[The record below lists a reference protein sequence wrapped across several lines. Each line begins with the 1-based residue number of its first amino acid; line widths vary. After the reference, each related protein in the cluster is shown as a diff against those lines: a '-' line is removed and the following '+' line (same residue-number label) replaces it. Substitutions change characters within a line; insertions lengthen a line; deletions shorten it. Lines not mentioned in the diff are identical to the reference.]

1 MPAYKK
7 ILRKTGKGFLY
18 LILGIFILL
27 GLLLIFINTKP
38 GKQTVRNQVV
48 KYLSN
53 KLHSNVKIGSV
64 DYSLPQWLE
73 LNNVYFEDQQ
83 KDTLLFGEKLK
94 VNISMFKLLRGNTDI
109 QKVQLDNIFINLKRA
124 EKDSNFNFQFI
135 VDAFTGNKATTAN
148 KDTAEMKITLDNLIL
163 NNVSFKMDDK
173 FSETYMTANIKKL
186 NSEFDKFQPDRLNF
200 AIKNLDADSVNYFMR
215 SHKETVVDTTV
226 KIISDSALNEP
237 TYGLYIT
244 SNRFKIK
251 SAKVDIENTVTGMKY
266 KNDLEELK
274 LTEVLFNQEQSI
286 ATADSLLLQNG
297 FVFFNSAKTNTTNVV
312 KKELMDTVPSA
323 SWLIKSRQVN
333 LNKFA
338 ATYNDNNLAAVE
350 GFDAAHIDAQNINA
364 DIASFLYSEDTTRA
378 LVKQLT
384 LTEKSGL
391 RLDTTHANILFTD
404 RFLVASDLY
413 LKTANSL
420 IQKEIKLSYDS
431 VAGIMLNPKNALIE
445 ADLNNTIIAF
455 NDLYILMPA
464 LKTSFP
470 PQQFANNKVTLQTEL
485 KGNLQRLYLPYL
497 RINGL
502 SGTSLSGSGTL
513 YNLTDAA
520 NFRYD
525 LNINS
530 SRLLKRDLLKFVPP
544 ENQAQL
550 AQLPDIINMQ
560 GRFTGDANNLVA
572 DFNTVNPGLNFNG
585 KVSLTNIQ
593 NPESLQYNLAINNA
607 TLSKKT
613 ILGFIPA
620 GTLPENINLPETVN
634 ARGKFKGNL
643 GNFDSDLQVATDYG
657 NFSLKGF
664 LKNYDDPDRAN
675 YNLNFNTADFNIGK
689 LIGQDSVIGKVNGN
703 FFAKGTGF
711 DYKKMNTVLIADI
724 NNIYFNKYNY
734 TNAAIKANLQSGYLE
749 STGAVNDPNLILNFD
764 VSSNLANAYP
774 TLVGFV
780 NVDTARLQPLQL
792 YADTLDFSLFAN
804 IKVNNLQPGA
814 LDIETYIDTIRML
827 TNTQRIFMDTVSLI
841 ATSEEG
847 VDDINFKSP
856 FAYANV
862 NGAFD
867 YDKLPT
873 AIIRYI
879 NNYYKF
885 QPVLDTSIIRDQQV
899 NFTAQIKE
907 HPFIKAFVPEL
918 VDYDSMYVSGKFT
931 SADTDS
937 ALNVTASIPY
947 LQYGANKISQ
957 ANFDVNSRNGKINY
971 VASVDT
977 LQTTDLSFYGTRLS
991 GAAAQD
997 SLAIKI
1003 ITQDDKAKDWFALN
1017 ADFFQEENVYNFK
1030 LKDSLLLNYEEWS
1043 VAPDNLISYGP
1054 FGLLVNN
1061 FSIKSDTASIEA
1073 NSKEQ
1078 RANSPIDVTI
1088 NNFNLKSISSLIS
1101 GDTLFAA
1108 GVLSVQALIS
1118 EIDKSFPAFTGTAQ
1132 IESLEIM
1139 EQPIGNITATA
1150 QKQNDNEIAAQLS
1163 LTGNDNEATVDG
1175 SYFLRDAQNQFNVDV
1190 NIKQITMATV
1200 QGLAAGQLENSSG
1213 FLSGDLKINGKF
1225 QDPKWNGQLN
1235 FNEIKFTPTVL
1246 GAPYLLNNQKI
1257 VLAYPQIRFDN
1268 FTINDS
1274 VNHAIIIKG
1283 NVTAQSPT
1291 LYNFDLGING
1301 DDFII
1306 MNAQRAINSEFYGF
1320 ASIDAD
1326 LNIKG
1331 NSEAPNLNGT
1341 VKVNDKSE
1349 VTLVLP
1355 ETNYQKDEGLTVVKF
1370 IDTDTFDIYNPPKPF
1385 TEKKREGTPFAKYL
1399 NYNFSIDI
1407 SKNALFTI
1415 IIDPST
1421 GDEIQVQGGA
1431 LLNAGVDP
1439 GGNLALAGIYELE
1452 DGHYNFSYQF
1462 LSRRFDLQKGSTIQ
1476 FSGAPMD
1483 ARIDITASYTIETNS
1498 RDLLGSEITSSN
1510 TSMYNLLN
1518 QKVPFRVI
1526 MNLTGVL
1533 SRPEIKFSLS
1543 QPDGTDGVSSEL
1555 KTTID
1560 NKLNQLNNDEA
1571 AMNKQVFSLLLF
1583 GRFVGEQSSDFFS
1596 GNGTNFEDIAR
1607 QSVSQFLSTAI
1618 DQIAGDLIKGVDIDV
1633 ALNSYEDYNTTGSQQ
1648 KTDLNIALS
1657 KKFLNDR
1664 LTITVGKNFGLEG
1677 QDAASKTN
1685 TSAASSYI
1693 PDFTASYQLTKDGR
1707 YLIKGYRKNAY
1718 EAILDGYVIETGMS
1732 FVVTL
1737 DYEKFR
1743 EIFRRKNKKPATKL
1757 EEPVKDN

>member
-1 MPAYKK
+1 MPGYKK
-7 ILRKTGKGFLY
+7 ILRKTGRGFLY
-18 LILGIFILL
+18 LLLCIFIILGLA
-27 GLLLIFINTKP
+27 LIFINTNS
-38 GKQTVRNQVV
+38 GKKTVRNQVV
-48 KYLSN
+48 KYLSD
-53 KLHSNVKIGSV
+53 KLHTNVKIGSV

-124 EKDSNFNFQFI
+124 EKDSNFNFQFV
-135 VDAFTGNKATTAN
+135 VDAFTGNKASTAN
-148 KDTAEMKITLDNLIL
+148 KDTSEMKITLDNLIL
-163 NNVSFKMDDK
+163 NNVSFKMDDL
-173 FSETYMTANIKKL
+173 FSGTYMTANIKKL

-200 AIKNLDADSVNYFMR
+200 AITNFDAEGVNYFMR
-215 SHKETVVDTTV
+215 SNKEAVVDTTL
-226 KIISDSALNEP
+226 KIISDSALSEP

-244 SNRFKIK
+244 SNHFKIK
-251 SAKVDIENTVTGMKY
+251 QAKVDIENTITGMKY
-266 KNDLEELK
+266 QNDLEELK
-274 LTEVLFNQEQSI
+274 LTDVLYNHEQSI

-297 FVFFNSAKTNTTNVV
+297 FVVFNTAKTNPINIV
-312 KKELMDTVPSA
+312 KKAVTDSVPPA
-323 SWLIKSRQVN
+323 SWLIKARQVN
-333 LNKFA
+333 FNKLA
-338 ATYNDNNLAAVE
+338 AIYNDNNVAAVE
-350 GFDAAHIDAQNINA
+350 GFDAAHIDAKNINA
-364 DIASFLYSEDTTRA
+364 DIASFLFSKDSTRA

-384 LTEKSGL
+384 LNDKSGL

-404 RFLVASDLY
+404 QFLVASNLFV
-413 LKTANSL
+413 KTTNSL

-431 VAGIMLNPKNALIE
+431 LADIMLNPQNALIE
-445 ADLNNTIIAF
+445 ADLNNSTIAF
-455 NDLYILMPA
+455 NDLYILLPA
-464 LKTSFP
+464 LKTAFP
-470 PQQFANNKVTLQTEL
+470 PQQFANNKVTIQTEL

-502 SGTSLSGSGTL
+502 SGTSLSARGTL
-513 YNLTDAA
+513 YNLTDAER
-520 NFRYD
+520 FRYD
-525 LNINS
+525 LYINS
-530 SRLLKRDLLKFVPP
+530 SRLLKKDLLKFVPA

-550 AQLPDIINMQ
+550 AQLPEVLNVQ
-560 GRFTGDANNLVA
+560 GRFIGGVNDLVA
-572 DFNTVNPGLNFNG
+572 DFKTVNPGLNFSG
-585 KVSLTNIQ
+585 RVHLINIQ
-593 NPESLQYNLAINNA
+593 DPEKLQYDLAVNNA
-607 TLSKKT
+607 TLSKKM

-634 ARGKFKGNL
+634 AKGKFKGNL
-643 GNFDSDLQVATDYG
+643 SSFVSDLQVATNYG

-664 LKNYDDPDRAN
+664 LKGYDNPDRAK
-675 YNLNFNTADFNIGK
+675 YDLSFGTPEFNIGK
-689 LIGQDSVIGKVNGN
+689 LIGQDSIIGNVSGN
-703 FFAKGTGF
+703 FIAKGTGF
-711 DYKKMNTVLIADI
+711 DYKKMNTDIIADI
-724 NNIYFNKYNY
+724 NSIYFNKYNY

-749 STGAVNDPNLILNFD
+749 SSGAISDPNLILNYD
-764 VSSNLANAYP
+764 VSSNLANEYP
-774 TLVGFV
+774 TLIGFV
-780 NVDTARLQPLQL
+780 NVDTARMQPLQL
-792 YADTLDFSLFAN
+792 YDDTLDFSLFAN
-804 IKVNNLQPGA
+804 LKINNLQPGS
-814 LDIETYIDTIRML
+814 LDVESYIDTIRML
-827 TNTQRIFMDTVSLI
+827 TNTQRIFMDTI
-841 ATSEEG
+841 ALLASSEAG
-847 VDDINFKSP
+847 VDEINFRSP

-862 NGAFD
+862 NGAFE

-873 AIIRYI
+873 ALMRYV

-885 QPVLDTSIIRDQQV
+885 QPVLDTSEIKDQQV
-899 NFTAQIKE
+899 KFTAQIKE
-907 HPFIKAFVPEL
+907 HPFVKAFVPDL
-918 VDYDSMYVSGKFT
+918 IAYDSMYISGKFT

-937 ALNVTASIPY
+937 ALSLVAKIPY
-947 LQYGANKISQ
+947 LQYGENIISRANI
-957 ANFDVNSRNGKINY
+957 DVNSRNGKINY
-971 VASVDT
+971 TASVDT
-977 LQTTDLSFYGTRLS
+977 LQTTALSFYGTRLS

-997 SLAIKI
+997 SLAIKV
-1003 ITQDDKAKDWFALN
+1003 ITQDGKAKDWFALN
-1017 ADFFQEENVYNFK
+1017 ADFFQEENVFNFK
-1030 LKDSLLLNYEEWS
+1030 LKDSLLLNYEEWT
-1043 VAPDNLISYGP
+1043 VATDNLISFGP
-1054 FGLLVNN
+1054 YGLLVNN
-1061 FSIKSDTASIEA
+1061 FSIKSDTASISA

-1078 RANSPIDVTI
+1078 RANSPIDVNI
-1088 NNFNLKSISSLIS
+1088 KNFNLKSISSLIS
-1101 GDTLFAA
+1101 GDTLFAS
-1108 GVLSVQALIS
+1108 GVLSAQALIS

-1139 EQPIGNITATA
+1139 EQPIGNLSAFA
-1150 QKQNDNEIAAQLS
+1150 EKQNDNEITGKLA
-1163 LTGNDNEATVDG
+1163 LTGNGNEATVDG
-1175 SYFLRDAQNQFNVDV
+1175 NYFLQDAQNQFNVDL
-1190 NIKQITMATV
+1190 NIKQFNMATI
-1200 QGLAAGQLENSSG
+1200 QGLAAGQLKNSSG
-1213 FLSGDLKINGKF
+1213 NISGDLKVNGKF
-1225 QDPKWNGQLN
+1225 DNPIWNGQLN
-1235 FNEIKFTPTVL
+1235 FNDIKFTPTAF
-1246 GAPYLLNNQKI
+1246 GAPYILNNQKI
-1257 VLAYPQIRFDN
+1257 VFAYPQIQFNN

-1274 VNHAIIIKG
+1274 VNHALKIDG

-1291 LYNFDLGING
+1291 IYNFNLDING
-1301 DDFII
+1301 DDFIV
-1306 MNAQRAINSEFYGF
+1306 MNAKRAINSEFYGF

-1331 NSEAPNLNGT
+1331 SSEAPSLEGT
-1341 VKVNDKSE
+1341 VKVNDKSD

-1370 IDTDTFDIYNPPKPF
+1370 IDADTFDIYNPPKPF
-1385 TEKKREGTPFAKYL
+1385 TEKKREGASFAKFL
-1399 NYNFSIDI
+1399 NYNFNIDI

-1415 IIDPST
+1415 VIDPNT

-1439 GGNLALAGIYELE
+1439 GGNLALAGVYELE

-1483 ARIDITASYTIETNS
+1483 ARIDITASYTIETS
-1498 RDLLGSEITSSN
+1498 SQELLGSEITSSN
-1510 TSMYNLLN
+1510 TSMYNLLK
-1518 QKVPFRVI
+1518 QKVPFQVV

-1533 SRPEIKFSLS
+1533 SRPEIKFSINL
-1543 QPDGTDGVSSEL
+1543 PDGTERVNAEL

-1596 GNGTNFEDIAR
+1596 GNGTNFGDIAR

-1633 ALNSYEDYNTTGSQQ
+1633 ALNSYEDFNTVGSQQ

-1685 TSAASSYI
+1685 TSAASSYV

-1718 EAILDGYVIETGMS
+1718 EAILDGYVIETGVS

-1743 EIFRRKNKKPATKL
+1743 DIFRKKNKKEKQLKKEPAK
-1757 EEPVKDN
+1757 EN